1 MIPEFIP
8 VTIYNIDEENNAYL
22 DDSILRLGDRIDMPD
37 SAQTFVI
44 SKSGTLT
51 GVYNINK
58 GYADFKE
65 IEILNSNEE
74 YSIIR
79 SNTAYGLVAY
89 DYIVLDADSVETDEF
104 IYE

>member
-1 MIPEFIP
+1 MCYNSRVSGCGRFFGCAVRQKFRGVPEMK
-8 VTIYNIDEENNAYL
+8 E
-22 DDSILRLGDRIDMPD
+22 
-37 SAQTFVI
+37 
-44 SKSGTLT
+44 
-51 GVYNINK
+51 
-58 GYADFKE
+58 DFKE